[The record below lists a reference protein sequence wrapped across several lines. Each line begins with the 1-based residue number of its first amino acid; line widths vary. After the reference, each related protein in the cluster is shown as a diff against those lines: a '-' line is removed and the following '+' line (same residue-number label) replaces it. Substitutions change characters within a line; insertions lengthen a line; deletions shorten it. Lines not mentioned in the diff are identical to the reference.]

1 MIVIGIDPGIA
12 TIGYGVIHKQ
22 GNKQILLAHGA
33 ILTPAHTPLSKRL
46 LSIHQQLSQLIAL
59 HQPTAMAVEELF
71 FNTNVSTGMIVAQA
85 RGVILLTAE
94 QHNIAV
100 TGYTPQD
107 VKMAVCG
114 YGRADKKQVQD
125 MVKRLLNLETRPKPD
140 DVADAIAIAICH
152 CQCARIKSL

>member
-1 MIVIGIDPGIA
+1 MIGIDPGIA
-12 TIGYGVIHKQ
+12 TTGFGIIQKQ

-46 LSIHQQLSQLIAL
+46 LSISDQLSELITTYK
-59 HQPTAMAVEELF
+59 PTAMAVEELF
-71 FNTNVSTGMIVAQA
+71 FNQNVSTALIVAQA

-94 QHNIAV
+94 QNQIGV

-107 VKMAVCG
+107 VKTAVCG
-114 YGRADKKQVQD
+114 YGRADKKQVQS
-125 MVKRLLNLETRPKPD
+125 MVKRLLNLETVPKPD

-152 CQCARIKSL
+152 CQSARLKSL